1 MRLQGRKKEA
11 MQRKKGGGLEG
22 GVKGD
27 SSVQAETEESN
38 IDGDRNTRKESERR
52 SC

>member
-1 MRLQGRKKEA
+1 MRLQGRKKEE
-11 MQRKKGGGLEG
+11 MQRKKGGDLEG

-27 SSVQAETEESN
+27 SSVQAETESN
-38 IDGDRNTRKESERR
+38 IDGDRNTRKEREQG